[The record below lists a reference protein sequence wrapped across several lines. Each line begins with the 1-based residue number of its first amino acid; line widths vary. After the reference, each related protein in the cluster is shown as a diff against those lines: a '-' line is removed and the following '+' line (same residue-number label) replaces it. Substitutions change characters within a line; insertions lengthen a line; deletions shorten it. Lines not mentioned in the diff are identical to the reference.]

1 MCSMTIIFAAQA
13 SYVAFPRSSPIILTS
28 ASDKQTLPSGYYDEF
43 TISSNVPTTG
53 TVTYVH
59 HVHSTTNSAG
69 EEVEN
74 SSASTSSVT
83 SMPESQS
90 TSGGCYTRGVSYS
103 YRCGSWVFVS
113 GNGASSSGCWNTFR
127 CSGCG
132 QTNTSWCVADAN
144 GSGWGIGDHY
154 VSGTNYYCSHNYSNG
169 QIIRAIITY

>member
-1 MCSMTIIFAAQA
+1 M
-13 SYVAFPRSSPIILTS
+13 
-28 ASDKQTLPSGYYDEF
+28 
-43 TISSNVPTTG
+43 PTTG